1 MLRRYETIFITH
13 PELSEE
19 DHTELEKKLRSTI
32 TAMKGDAIKLDDWG
46 SRKLGYEIG
55 RNSRGR
61 YFLLDYLA
69 GSDLV
74 REIERNLRLNDR
86 VLKFQTVKVTDRV
99 SPETAKTL
107 KMEAPGEKVV
117 KVIERPSTLD
127 EKMKADDEKAESQE
141 GEGK

>member
-1 MLRRYETIFITH
+1 VLRRYETIFITR

-32 TAMKGDAIKLDDWG
+32 TAMKGDPIKLEDWG

-55 RNSRGR
+55 KNSRGR

-74 REIERNLRLNDR
+74 REIERNLRLNDQ

-107 KMEAPGEKVV
+107 KMEAHGEKVV
-117 KVIERPSTLD
+117 KGIERPSSLD
-127 EKMKADDEKAESQE
+127 EKKNAEDEKAESEE

>member
-1 MLRRYETIFITH
+1 VLRRYETIFITH

-32 TAMKGDAIKLDDWG
+32 TAMEGDAIKLEDWG

-74 REIERNLRLNDR
+74 REIERNLRLNDQ

-107 KMEAPGEKVV
+107 KMEAPGEKGV
-117 KVIERPSTLD
+117 KGIERPSTLD
-127 EKMKADDEKAESQE
+127 EKMTAEVEQPESEE

>member
-1 MLRRYETIFITH
+1 MLRRYETIFITL

-32 TAMKGDAIKLDDWG
+32 TAMKGDAIKLEDWG